1 MTTTF
6 EVIMKNN
13 KPFLRMIRGEENT
26 DMMIYKAKTDS
37 PYVKFMSSY
46 MGKTYLTEDMKA
58 DLRNILKM

>member
-1 MTTTF
+1 MATTF

-13 KPFLRMIRGEENT
+13 KPFLRMIRGEENI

-37 PYVKFMSSY
+37 PYIKFMSGY

-58 DLRNILKM
+58 DLRNIMNR